1 MRHYDSHTAKRHI
14 GFANSPAVAKL
25 DKGRLSMA
33 GFGRNSKIKTCEKYR
48 DGAGKLRYKGTSHLK
63 STELLGCCCS
73 QGMLSC
79 YHMIDDHLNVV

>member
-1 MRHYDSHTAKRHI
+1 MTVTQPNVTLASRIHQQWLNWIKVVFLWL
-14 GFANSPAVAKL
+14 GLVA
-25 DKGRLSMA
+25 
-33 GFGRNSKIKTCEKYR
+33 NSKIKTCEKYR